1 MLSSTGT
8 RANTQLQDSSASVS
22 SLPVSADSRWP
33 VILTNIV
40 SAISSVNHTL
50 GEGEKDKLAEGK
62 EIIRKLSELKHNMG
76 RNGVLQ

>member
-1 MLSSTGT
+1 
-8 RANTQLQDSSASVS
+8 
-22 SLPVSADSRWP
+22 VSADSRWP

-40 SAISSVNHTL
+40 SAVSSVNHTL